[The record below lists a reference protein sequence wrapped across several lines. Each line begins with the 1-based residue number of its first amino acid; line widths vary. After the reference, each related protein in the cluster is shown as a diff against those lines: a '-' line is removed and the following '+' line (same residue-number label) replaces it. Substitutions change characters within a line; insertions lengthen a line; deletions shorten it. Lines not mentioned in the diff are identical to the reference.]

1 MSLSTTDALKS
12 AISNLADA
20 KLCLLDATDANVG
33 EEMEQIESIAH
44 YLESKL
50 AMLDKEEGEE

>member
-12 AISNLADA
+12 AISSLADV
-20 KLCLLDATDANVG
+20 KLCLLDAIDINVS
-33 EEMEQIESIAH
+33 EEMEQVESITH

-50 AMLDKEEGEE
+50 AALSGEERE

>member
-12 AISNLADA
+12 AISNLADV
-20 KLCLLDATDANVG
+20 KLCLLDATEANVN
-33 EEMEQIESIAH
+33 EEIEQIESIKH

-50 AMLDKEEGEE
+50 VMLGKKGEE